1 MEFDI
6 NSLRSLATVV
16 SFVMFVGIVAWAFSS
31 GKTAD
36 FEQAAKLPFEQD

>member
-16 SFVMFVGIVAWAFSS
+16 SFVVFIGILVWTYS
-31 GKTAD
+31 GRKAAD